1 MQPTW
6 TTRYKQ
12 NWDESYTR
20 MMAWWA
26 GDGLDRPLVLT
37 AATRTQG
44 LDALCHSLEQGLA
57 APGHTLTPAQ
67 CDVDEAFQL
76 AMTRHRLENQ
86 RYPAEAAPFAWTA
99 YGSLLCMLAAM
110 AGAPVHYD
118 GTTGLPWI
126 GHVDD
131 LFARPLP
138 AFDAECPPYAFAI
151 HMIHRHHALFGADI
165 ILGSNPMIDPLTTL
179 SMMHGVDALCVD
191 LLERPEV
198 VLPWVERLNALF
210 LQIVDGYRAAR
221 AAHGRRE
228 DYSWTGVWAP
238 GDMDALQCDFSTMLS
253 SAMFNQ
259 YAMPLVEQQA
269 AFYDYALWHL
279 DGTQEIRHL
288 DAICSVPN
296 IRAIQ
301 WISEKR
307 GSQLEYLDVFR
318 RIRHL
323 GRSLTLSVLDA
334 DEAVLLTQELGKDG
348 LAFTLWGGPY
358 SEQEI
363 EALCARLAAV

>member
-1 MQPTW
+1 MMQPHW
-6 TTRYKQ
+6 TTQYKQ
-12 NWDESYTR
+12 NWPEASAR

-37 AATRTQG
+37 PATRAG
-44 LDALCHSLEQGLA
+44 
-57 APGHTLTPAQ
+57 APPFTPDQWPGPAERE
-67 CDVDEAFQL
+67 VDEARQL
-76 AMTRHRLENQ
+76 AMTQHRLEHQ
-86 RYPAEAAPFAWTA
+86 CYLAEAAPFAWTA

-110 AGAPVHYD
+110 AGAPVYYD
-118 GTTGLPWI
+118 ATTGMPWI
-126 GHVDD
+126 GLVDD
-131 LFARPLP
+131 LFTRPLP
-138 AFDAECPPYAFAI
+138 VFDAACPPYAFAI
-151 HMIHRHHALFGADI
+151 HMIERHHTLFGADI

-179 SMMHGVDALCVD
+179 SMMHGVEALCVD

-198 VLPWVERLNALF
+198 VVAWTERLNLLF
-210 LQIVDGYRAAR
+210 LQIVGGYRAAR

-238 GDMDALQCDFSTMLS
+238 GDMEALQCDFSTMLS
-253 SAMFNQ
+253 PRMFNR
-259 YAMPLVEQQA
+259 YAMPLLEQQA

-307 GSQLEYLDVFR
+307 GSQLAYLDLFR
-318 RIRHL
+318 RIRQR
-323 GRSLTLSVLDA
+323 GRSLTLNVEDA
-334 DEAVLLTQELGKDG
+334 DEAVALTKALGKDG

-358 SEQEI
+358 SEHDI
-363 EALCARLAAV
+363 ETLCARLAAV